1 MVHKLFKGLCKG
13 EKKTATRKTIA
24 LHCYAGNSS
33 EKKIKAKQTN
43 GANGWIDVEKEQA
56 SKMSQFEQDSNNLW

>member
-1 MVHKLFKGLCKG
+1 VQRRKKNGNKENYCTALLCRKLI
-13 EKKTATRKTIA
+13 R
-24 LHCYAGNSS
+24 
-33 EKKIKAKQTN
+33 KKIKAKQTN